1 MAKEVIAASE
11 ASGEKLWRLP
21 LEESYWESMKSGV
34 ADMVNTGGRP
44 GGAITAAL
52 FLKQVY
58 DWNIPY
64 FFLLDMSCS
73 VTCFDCNPCFSGSL
87 SSLSE
92 FLPLFNICSVFI
104 FNFYKPWRKGREGE
118 VRGGVLGD
126 WGRRVSCCSYFD
138 SLLSKVLFNCS
149 CYGFLKL

>member
-58 DWNIPY
+58 DLHY
-64 FFLLDMSCS
+64 FFFLLDMSCS

-118 VRGGVLGD
+118 ERGGVLGD
-126 WGRRVSCCSYFD
+126 WGSRVSCCSYFD